1 MIRRNISEMEGTP
14 VEVDGAKGVTMK
26 LLAGKDDG
34 APTFA
39 MRHFLV
45 EPGGFTPKHEHPWEH
60 EVLVIAGDGELEC
73 GSEVISIHAGDGL
86 FIPGD
91 TLHQFR
97 NTSENS
103 MEFLCIVPVESPC
116 GQCVPGS

>member
-26 LLAGKDDG
+26 LLAGKADG

-73 GSEVISIHAGDGL
+73 GSEVISIHAEP
-86 FIPGD
+86 FAFA
-91 TLHQFR
+91 T
-97 NTSENS
+97 
-103 MEFLCIVPVESPC
+103 
-116 GQCVPGS
+116 

>member
-1 MIRRNISEMEGTP
+1 MEGTP
-14 VEVDGAKGVTMK
+14 VDVDGASGVTMK
-26 LLAGKDDG
+26 LLVGRDDH

-39 MRHFLV
+39 MRHFKV
-45 EPGGFTPKHEHPWEH
+45 EPDGCTPRHEHPWEH
-60 EVLVIAGDGELEC
+60 EVLVISGDGELEC
-73 GSEVISIHAGDGL
+73 GGKVIEIHAGDGL
-86 FIPGD
+86 FVPGN

-97 NTSENS
+97 NTSNGP